1 MCISVLD
8 PHRFAFWIRIRIK
21 IGTYLI
27 FPILGHFL
35 FTVCRVKRKIS
46 KGEGEP
52 ASGLALKLQ
61 TGSGSSINYADPKH
75 CTYRYVLQVCVS
87 LLAFS
92 SLDGA

>member
-1 MCISVLD
+1 M
-8 PHRFAFWIRIRIK
+8 FWIHTDLPSGSGSAIESCGSNIPQSRS
-21 IGTYLI
+21 L
-27 FPILGHFL
+27 FL

-61 TGSGSSINYADPKH
+61 TGSSSSINYADPKQF
-75 CTYRYVLQVCVS
+75 TYWYVLQVCVS